1 MKHIFSVRKRQ
12 ALDGIWWWCVYDET
26 EHKWSTFLCHGKYK
40 RKRDAER
47 AIKEGITEYSER
59 SL

>member
-12 ALDGIWWWCVYDET
+12 ALDGIWWWCVYNET

-47 AIKEGITEYSER
+47 AIKEGRIKA
-59 SL
+59 